1 MHAPCVA
8 ESSCSPSRGVYIT
21 TVEPELSQ
29 QRKESQNSFMCGMFL
44 AFFLPLFS
52 CYALWLEID
61 LKPYGVLR
69 AVSHHKTPFF
79 YDSGRGSNDDEVNC
93 SAYCS
98 CHCQFFLSVF
108 YFLYM
113 HNRKKYYNG
122 TAENTANKRKTDVHT
137 IYCINIIYCI
147 EK

>member
-29 QRKESQNSFMCGMFL
+29 QRNESQNSFMCGMFL
-44 AFFLPLFS
+44 AFFLPPFS
-52 CYALWLEID
+52 CYALWLEVD

-69 AVSHHKTPFF
+69 AVSHHKHLF
-79 YDSGRGSNDDEVNC
+79 YYSGRGSNYDDVNC

-113 HNRKKYYNG
+113 HNQKLIQWDCTKHS
-122 TAENTANKRKTDVHT
+122 ANKRETDVHS
-137 IYCINIIYCI
+137 IYSINIIYCI